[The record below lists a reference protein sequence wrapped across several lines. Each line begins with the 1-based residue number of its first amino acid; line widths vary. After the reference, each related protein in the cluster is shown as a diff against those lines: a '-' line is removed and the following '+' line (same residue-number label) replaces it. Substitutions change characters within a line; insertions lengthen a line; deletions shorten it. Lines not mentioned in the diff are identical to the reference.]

1 MGLERLKRKFPNGE
15 IRDRHPF
22 FMGEAIRDIP
32 GCLEACLAPDLIG
45 PMQRAL
51 TGIKPERVFVV
62 GCGTSY
68 NAGLAAALTLQGQL
82 GVPAVAY
89 DAYDFGIDLPPGVD
103 ANALVIS
110 ISQSGGSL
118 QTCLAQET
126 AQKLGAMTV
135 GISGNPDSRLAKRA
149 HLAVTDPYRLEIP
162 LGKTRSYLSSALLG
176 MLAGMSTAPLE
187 NREGFIRA
195 AEQMVGSLQK
205 SMDLWENKSREIAK
219 EWAGRTNHY
228 LLTGFGIQKANAD
241 EIGLKIIEV
250 LGEAAT
256 SFGLEGFTHG
266 PNASFRKDMGIFLFQ
281 TDERTLEKAV
291 RIANGIAMSEAALV
305 ILTDQVDAGWPENA
319 WKVELPHLEN
329 SYYLGLFP
337 TAVAAQNL
345 MYFLAI
351 EKGLNPDI
359 NCQDFYPELGEIFDF
374 FFPPGTH

>member
-22 FMGEAIRDIP
+22 YMGEAIRDIP
-32 GCLEACLAPDLIG
+32 GCLEACLASGSIE
-45 PMQRAL
+45 PMQNAL
-51 TGIKPERVFVV
+51 AGFKPERVVAV

-68 NAGLAAALTLQGQL
+68 NACLAVALTLQAQL
-82 GVPAVAY
+82 GIPSVAY
-89 DAYDFGIDLPPGVD
+89 DAYDFGIDLPIGVD
-103 ANALVIS
+103 SNALVIS

-118 QTCLAQET
+118 QTCLAQEM

-135 GISGNPDSRLAKRA
+135 GISGNPNSRLAKTA

-176 MLAGMSTAPLE
+176 MMAGMFTAPTE
-187 NREGFIRA
+187 NREIFIREA
-195 AEQMVGSLQK
+195 DQMVSTLHQ
-205 SMDLWENKSREIAK
+205 SMGAWENRGREIAR
-219 EWAGRTNHY
+219 EWADLTNHY
-228 LLTGFGIQKANAD
+228 LLTGFGVQKANAD

-281 TDERTLEKAV
+281 TDARTLEKAL
-291 RIANGIAMSEAALV
+291 RIANGIVMSEAALV
-305 ILTDQVDAGWPENA
+305 ILTDQVDAGWPEKA
-319 WKVELPHLEN
+319 RKIELPHLDN
-329 SYYLGLFP
+329 SRYLGLFP
-337 TAVAAQNL
+337 AAVAAQNL

-351 EKGLNPDI
+351 EKGMNPDI
-359 NCQDFYPELGEIFDF
+359 NCQDFHPELGEIFDF